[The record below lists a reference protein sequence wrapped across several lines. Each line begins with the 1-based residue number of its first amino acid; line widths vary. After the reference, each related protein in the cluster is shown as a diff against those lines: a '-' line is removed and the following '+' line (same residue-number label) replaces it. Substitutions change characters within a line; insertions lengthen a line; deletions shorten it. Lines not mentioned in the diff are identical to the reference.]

1 MLRAGKQDIESPDG
15 FSAHI
20 MKVLYGH
27 SSTEDGK
34 ISQPSE
40 LNGLEGA
47 EEWRTKERCPNCGS
61 VEGLSESGYI
71 RGAGHAPLIRE
82 ATRRVRAGDKTG
94 WGFGKNLDMDQQTW
108 IFFLPPSFFKLFSA
122 LHPSPSTP

>member
-1 MLRAGKQDIESPDG
+1 MLDC
-15 FSAHI
+15 
-20 MKVLYGH
+20 H

-34 ISQPSE
+34 KSQPSE

-61 VEGLSESGYI
+61 LEGLSESGHI

-94 WGFGKNLDMDQQTW
+94 
-108 IFFLPPSFFKLFSA
+108 
-122 LHPSPSTP
+122 